1 MRLQDRMDIAESYSI
16 YARAIDE
23 KRYDLLPRVFLPDA
37 ALLYEVGPHE
47 FSCTGAE
54 ASTNFSNFLTLCYWT
69 NHLIAAPMIDFNF
82 GGPNEAFATARVTA
96 THLQK
101 DTSGKLNRWI
111 LRGSYHD
118 EFINRNQAWSIKR
131 RICICTDSEGVF
143 LDTGVAKFEEMSW
156 GDPDLIS
163 PRPEVAG

>member
-1 MRLQDRMDIAESYSI
+1 MEIQDRLDITENYSI

-37 ALLYEVGPHE
+37 SLHYEVGPHQ
-47 FSCTGAE
+47 FNCNGTE
-54 ASTNFSNFLTLCYWT
+54 AAGYFAGFLTLCYWT

-82 GGPNEAFATARVTA
+82 GGPDDAFATARVTA

-101 DTSGKLNRWI
+101 DKSGHLHRWI

-118 EFINRNQAWSIKR
+118 EFARHEDVWSIKR
-131 RICICTDSEGVF
+131 RVCICTDSEGEF
-143 LDTGVAKFEEMSW
+143 LDSDVIEFEEMSW
-156 GDPDLIS
+156 GDPSLIA
-163 PRPEVAG
+163 P